1 MPKLK
6 AKGLQWLKGFHLLAV
21 SCWIGGAV
29 SLISLYFL
37 KAGISDGRVLYGIN
51 QSLHHVDMSIVVVP
65 GAIGSLLTGLIYSL
79 FSNWGFFKH
88 TWLTVKWIVTL
99 SAIVF
104 GTFFLGPWESTMME
118 ISGTLGMASLG
129 NAAYLWNQTMN
140 LFFGTLQVV
149 ILMITVFISI
159 FKPWKTKKRSA
170 PNWNPPEIDNKSV

>member
-37 KAGISDGRVLYGIN
+37 KSGVTDGAVLYGIN

-65 GAIGSLLTGLIYSL
+65 GAIGCLLTGLIYSL

-88 TWLTVKWIVTL
+88 TWLTVKWVVTL

-104 GTFFLGPWESTMME
+104 GTFFLGPWEATMME
-118 ISGTLGMASLG
+118 ISGKLGMASLG
-129 NAAYLWNQTMN
+129 NSAYLYNQQMN
-140 LFFGTLQVV
+140 LLFGTLQVV

-159 FKPWKTKKRSA
+159 FKPWRAKKRSVPKA
-170 PNWNPPEIDNKSV
+170 D